1 MKFRRRQRW
10 LRRFAFAFAVVMA
23 VAAGRV
29 APAFAKF
36 DDGGSKGHTVV
47 TAGGWSGAVDPDTG
61 IPLSA
66 GIPQGDEPFLSDTSS
81 APAGDE
87 IAINAAIADRNAAA
101 ASSIHDPFLSD
112 IHVRPGESLGGP
124 DGTEPL
130 MTKDDWT
137 VVPYLSHGILT
148 QADTE
153 SFVQGVTDFPVAASV
168 AVRPD
173 DRAER
178 VSPVNPPVISYLSHG
193 MGNAGEVGARPD
205 DRSARFTP
213 GMVASPSTVEVA
225 GDGRDWSSPLTM
237 GLGFIVLGLAL
248 GLAFG
253 YLRRPRLAL

>member
-1 MKFRRRQRW
+1 
-10 LRRFAFAFAVVMA
+10 MA
-23 VAAGRV
+23 VAVGRV
-29 APAFAKF
+29 APAFAKV
-36 DDGGSKGHTVV
+36 DDGGSGHTVV

-66 GIPQGDEPFLSDTSS
+66 GIPQGDEPFISDTST
-81 APAGDE
+81 APSGDE
-87 IAINAAIADRNAAA
+87 VAINAAIADREAAA

-112 IHVRPGESLGGP
+112 INVRPGESLGGP

-130 MTKDDWT
+130 MTKADWT

-148 QADTE
+148 QADAE
-153 SFVQGVTDFPVAASV
+153 SFVQGVTDFPAAASG
-168 AVRPD
+168 ATRPD
-173 DRAER
+173 DQAVR
-178 VSPVNPPVISYLSHG
+178 VSAVNPPVISYLSHG
-193 MGNAGEVGARPD
+193 MGNAGGEVGARPD
-205 DRSARFTP
+205 DRSGRFTP